1 MRLLLVEDEWRLAET
16 VSEGLS
22 RDGFVVDALDT
33 LQAADGALRAVRY
46 DAGILDLGLPD
57 GDGLALLAGLR
68 RRGSE
73 LPVLI
78 LTARDAIEDR
88 VAGLDG
94 GADDYLVKPFA
105 MAELLARV
113 KALLRRPGAALGT
126 ILTAGNLSF
135 DSIGREVRIAERRV
149 DLSRQ
154 ELAVLEQLMRRQGR
168 VVPRA
173 VLEEKLY
180 GFDAEPASNPV
191 PVHVHHLRRRLEE
204 AGVSIRIHTVRGI
217 GYLLAEVDAAP

>member
-1 MRLLLVEDEWRLAET
+1 MRLLLVEDEWRLTEA
-16 VSEGLS
+16 VSEGLG
-22 RDGFVVDALDT
+22 RAGFVVDTMDT
-33 LQAADGALRAVRY
+33 VQTAEHALRIVCY
-46 DAGILDLGLPD
+46 DALILDLGLPD
-57 GDGLALLAGLR
+57 GDGLAVLTGLR
-68 RRGSE
+68 RRDEE

-78 LTARDAIEDR
+78 LTARDAVEDR

-126 ILTAGNLSF
+126 VLMAGNLSF
-135 DSIGREVRIAERRV
+135 DSIGREVAVTGRRV
-149 DLSRQ
+149 DLPRQ
-154 ELAVLEQLMRRQGR
+154 ELAVLEQLMRRLGR
-168 VVPRA
+168 VVPRG

-180 GFDAEPASNPV
+180 GFDTEPVSNPV

-204 AGVSIRIHTVRGI
+204 AGASVRVHTVRGI
-217 GYLLAEVDAAP
+217 GYLLTEGNGSV